1 MAAVNRSRNDNVVR
15 IVDRRPYRLK
25 ARAERQAQTR
35 LRITEATVELHATVG
50 PARTTVTAVAERAG
64 VDRLTV
70 YRHFPTQRDL
80 FTACSAHAQ
89 ALHPPPDSTVWASI
103 ADPERRLELAL
114 CELYAFYAA
123 NEGLLA
129 NVLRDAET
137 MPLVRELSAP
147 RRAYLEDVRSL
158 LARGW
163 NVRGGRRVR
172 LLAAIG
178 HALEFSTW
186 RSLVGLR
193 GLTAEEAAQL
203 MTGATRSCREVSLAG
218 GDEAGDDR

>member
-1 MAAVNRSRNDNVVR
+1 MLYEMAERG
-15 IVDRRPYRLK
+15 PYRLK

-89 ALHPPPDSTVWASI
+89 GLHPPPDLTVWASV
-103 ADPERRLELAL
+103 AVPDRRLELAL
-114 CELYAFYAA
+114 RELYAFYAA

-129 NVLRDAET
+129 NVLRDSET

-147 RRAYLEDVRSL
+147 RRAYLEDARSL

-163 NVRGGRRVR
+163 NVRGRRR
-172 LLAAIG
+172 ALLLAAIG
-178 HALEFSTW
+178 HALEFATW
-186 RSLVGLR
+186 RSLARLR
-193 GLTAEEAAQL
+193 GLTAGEAAQL
-203 MTGATRSCREVSLAG
+203 MAAATRCALSG
-218 GDEAGDDR
+218 GG

>member
-1 MAAVNRSRNDNVVR
+1 MVERG
-15 IVDRRPYRLK
+15 PYRLK
-25 ARAERQAQTR
+25 ARADRQAQTR
-35 LRITEATVELHATVG
+35 LRITEATVALHATVG

-89 ALHPPPDSTVWASI
+89 ALHPPPDPTGWASV
-103 ADPERRLELAL
+103 AVPERRLELAL
-114 CELYAFYAA
+114 RELYAFYSA

-163 NVRGGRRVR
+163 NVRGRRRAR
-172 LLAAIG
+172 LLAVMG

-186 RSLVGLR
+186 RSLVRLC
-193 GLTAEEAAQL
+193 GLTAGEAAQL
-203 MTGATRSCREVSLAG
+203 MTAAARSCREA
-218 GDEAGDDR
+218 

>member
-1 MAAVNRSRNDNVVR
+1 MERG
-15 IVDRRPYRLK
+15 PYRLK
-25 ARAERQAQTR
+25 ARADRQAQTR
-35 LRITEATVELHATVG
+35 LRITEATVKLHATVG

-89 ALHPPPDSTVWASI
+89 ALHPPPDPAAWASI
-103 ADPERRLELAL
+103 AVPERRLELAL
-114 CELYAFYAA
+114 RELYAFYSA

-163 NVRGGRRVR
+163 NVRGRRRAR
-172 LLAAIG
+172 LLAVMA

-186 RSLVGLR
+186 RSLVPLS
-193 GLTAEEAAQL
+193 GLTVGEAAQL
-203 MTGATRSCREVSLAG
+203 MTAAARSCREA
-218 GDEAGDDR
+218 